1 MRPRLNLARI
11 TSEAGNEHWRTHM
24 TVGRHEI
31 LGDEPE
37 TLGGGDVGPPPFAYL
52 LAGLVSC
59 TSVTVRMYAEKH
71 AIPLQRIEVNAK
83 VLRNEEEGINSIERQ
98 VRLIGDLD
106 DPDRAKLERVAERTP
121 VTLAIKEALAMTST
135 YE

>member
-1 MRPRLNLARI
+1 MRSRLILARI
-11 TSEAGNEHWRTHM
+11 ASEAGDEHWRTHM
-24 TVGRHEI
+24 TAGRHEL
-31 LGDEPE
+31 LGDEPK

-71 AIPLQRIEVNAK
+71 AIPLQRIEVDAK
-83 VLRNEEEGINSIERQ
+83 VLRNEEEGINSVERQ

-106 DPDRAKLERVAERTP
+106 DSDRAKLERVAERTP
-121 VTLAIKEALAMTST
+121 VTLAIKEGLAMIST

>member
-1 MRPRLNLARI
+1 MRPRLILARI
-11 TSEAGNEHWRTHM
+11 TSEAGDEHWRTQM

-37 TLGGGDVGPPPFAYL
+37 TLGGGDLGPPPFAYL

-71 AIPLQRIEVNAK
+71 AIPLQRIEVDAK
-83 VLRNEEEGINSIERQ
+83 ALRNEEEGINSIERQ

-106 DPDRAKLERVAERTP
+106 DSDRAKLESVAERTP
-121 VTLAIKEALAMTST
+121 VTLAIKEGLAMTST

>member
-1 MRPRLNLARI
+1 MRPRLILARI
-11 TSEAGNEHWRTHM
+11 TSEAGDEHWRTYM

-106 DPDRAKLERVAERTP
+106 DPDRAKLERVADRTP
-121 VTLAIKEALAMTST
+121 VTLAIKEALAITST
-135 YE
+135 YQ

>member
-1 MRPRLNLARI
+1 MRPRLILAHI
-11 TSEAGNEHWRTHM
+11 TSEAGDEHWRTQM
-24 TVGRHEI
+24 TVGASPVPRRRA
-31 LGDEPE
+31 GDA
-37 TLGGGDVGPPPFAYL
+37 GRGDVGPAPFAYL

-71 AIPLQRIEVNAK
+71 AIPLQRIEVDAK
-83 VLRNEEEGINSIERQ
+83 VLRNEEEGINSVERQ

-106 DPDRAKLERVAERTP
+106 DSDRAKLERVAERTP
-121 VTLAIKEALAMTST
+121 VTLAIKEGLAMTST